1 LPFFGAGGSLR
12 IVDNNKELLN
22 MKDNEV
28 VALIGIVMVSIFAV
42 ILLGYRQYEVNQT
55 LDRTQQRVERTEKK
69 LDGILGAL
77 DTKP

>member
-1 LPFFGAGGSLR
+1 
-12 IVDNNKELLN
+12 
-22 MKDNEV
+22 MKDNEI
-28 VALIGIVMVSIFAV
+28 VALLGIVMVSIFAV

-69 LDGILGAL
+69 LDGILGVL